1 MQSTDDNTS
10 SHGADQGRPA
20 GLRPEVRSGNGHP
33 AKQYHSASQA
43 HDCGASGRTADGLAG
58 AWQFNRSGD
67 MLTVTEPDGTRH
79 TVTMVDWGSAAG
91 VALLNRMVEALSAP
105 RVAA

>member
-10 SHGADQGRPA
+10 SHGADQSRPA
-20 GLRPEVRSGNGHP
+20 GLRPEVRRDDGHP
-33 AKQYHSASQA
+33 AKQDQSASQA
-43 HDCGASGRTADGLAG
+43 APGDSRRPPGGLG
-58 AWQFNRSGD
+58 WHFNRSGD

-79 TVTMVDWGSAAG
+79 TVTMGDWGSAAG